1 MNRVKILKP
10 VTVYPDGVRSEHY
23 VAGDEMIVTDIAL
36 RQLIEQ
42 GACEIVEN
50 KAIEAAPE
58 AKPVRGGKRVKV

>member
-1 MNRVKILKP
+1 MTLVKILKS
-10 VTVYPDGVRSEHY
+10 VTVYPDGVRPAMFE
-23 VAGDEMIVTDIAL
+23 AGQEFSVTDIAL

-58 AKPVRGGKRVKV
+58 VKPMRGRPRAKV